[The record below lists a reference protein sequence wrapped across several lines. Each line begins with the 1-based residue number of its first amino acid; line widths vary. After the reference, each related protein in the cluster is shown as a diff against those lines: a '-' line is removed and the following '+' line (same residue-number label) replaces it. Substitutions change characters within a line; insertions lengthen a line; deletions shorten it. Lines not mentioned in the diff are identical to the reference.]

1 MNKKYDEQSFE
12 KTVHIIKERLYQ
24 IIPPISQI
32 EIEMTNFIP
41 NFLNELPNPIYQGNN
56 EHTDINDNIIEW
68 KLNYLFDHFK
78 NDIIAYY
85 KQLRKSK
92 VYDFELDCISLLA
105 EVLCWKIYDSTLPVN
120 LSVGF

>member
-41 NFLNELPNPIYQGNN
+41 NFLNELPNPIYQGKNKQAG
-56 EHTDINDNIIEW
+56 INDNIIEW

-92 VYDFELDCISLLA
+92 IYDFELDCISLLA
-105 EVLCWKIYDSTLPVN
+105 EVLCCRIYDSPLPVN